1 MAINITEQSD
11 TLTHIS
17 IADEMTIY
25 TVLEQKNTLLAQLK
39 PDQQLQLDLSAVP
52 EIDSAGMQLL
62 IHLKKKAKELDNEFS
77 LTNHSQAVVE
87 VIGLFNLT
95 SFFGD
100 PIVITADRSE
110 S

>member
-1 MAINITEQSD
+1 MAINVTEKSD
-11 TLTHIS
+11 SATHIMM
-17 IADEMTIY
+17 ADEMTIY
-25 TVLEQKNTLLAQLK
+25 TALEQKNELLPHLK
-39 PDQQLQLDLSAVP
+39 ADQQLQLDLSGVS

-62 IHLKKKAKELDNEFS
+62 IHMKQKAKELNNDFS
-77 LTNHSQAVVE
+77 LVHHSQAVVE

-100 PIVITADRSE
+100 PIVITADRSA

>member
-1 MAINITEQSD
+1 MAINVIEQSD
-11 TLTHIS
+11 SATQVVIS
-17 IADEMTIY
+17 DEMTIY
-25 TVLEQKNTLLAQLK
+25 TVLEQKNELLPHLK
-39 PDQQLQLDLSAVP
+39 AGHQLQLDLSGVP

-62 IHLKKKAKELDNEFS
+62 IHMKQRAKQLNNELSFIH
-77 LTNHSQAVVE
+77 HSQSVVE

-100 PIVITADRSE
+100 PIVITADRSA